1 MLSSLRVS
9 SRLLKPG
16 RFPAT
21 GPRGISSNH
30 SEPVTLQSE
39 TQFKPFN
46 SAIGKLEGCN
56 KDNCGNKDNSQ
67 NDGPLYETVLRR
79 PADCGKH
86 VAESETPTQ
95 PSNRERRTVFI
106 GTLKQWE
113 KARAAPGSR
122 LLHRQILI
130 TGGSSGIGYA
140 IAKRCVEEGATSVAI
155 LSRSDT
161 RASQAIARIKRETG
175 LSDAPIWAVIG
186 DLADHE
192 MLVED
197 LGREGPTRWVSFQHL
212 QEPPHHASVLL

>member
-46 SAIGKLEGCN
+46 SAIGKLEG
-56 KDNCGNKDNSQ
+56 GNKDKSQ
-67 NDGPLYETVLRR
+67 N
-79 PADCGKH
+79 GKH
-86 VAESETPTQ
+86 VAESETLTEQTRPQ
-95 PSNRERRTVFI
+95 PSNRERRSIFI